1 MMMTAVPIKG
11 VISSDDDAEV
21 YQFFGYSTVTPTD
34 IADAISNANGQ
45 PITVEINSPGGD
57 VFAGSEI
64 FTSLKNYSG
73 NVEVNIVG
81 LAASAASIIA
91 MAGNTVKISPTGQL
105 MIHRASTVS
114 QGNSDNLSSD
124 LQGLN
129 STDQAIVN
137 VYQEKTGMDPQDIYR
152 MMSDETWI
160 NAQDAVKQGFA
171 DEIMFAKQ
179 PATVANIA
187 NGQALFNKEIVSK
200 VKGLLHKNDNS
211 VAASETQSEEK
222 NNRTDDSQP
231 TLNSKLAIL
240 FGKKEGM
247 LNAKN

>member
-1 MMMTAVPIKG
+1 MTAVPIKG

-34 IADAISNANGQ
+34 IADALSNANGQ

>member
-1 MMMTAVPIKG
+1 MMTAVPIKG

-64 FTSLKNYSG
+64 FTNLKNYSG
-73 NVEVNIVG
+73 NVEVDIVG

-187 NGQALFNKEIVSK
+187 NGQALFSKEIVSK

>member
-1 MMMTAVPIKG
+1 MTAVPIKG

>member
-1 MMMTAVPIKG
+1 MMTAVPIKG